1 MENKNNLFPNEELNE
16 NNQPFKEENITT
28 EKENEPSAEKS
39 AEGFETLENFEQRE
53 EEYNFAPIIF
63 PQTATPFIYSE
74 PLPKGHTK
82 ETFEEKKRIKKAAKI
97 IGIAFL
103 TMTGVI
109 LAVNLIALLV
119 IALISAVKQN
129 DNAIDFFN
137 DPFFLHI
144 LQIFLASFAFTVP
157 FVIVFK
163 KFKQKTEDLI
173 PLNRPKRK
181 RGLPLF
187 LFGIGFCAFANV
199 ASSLIGRFLERIGIE
214 QNRVGP
220 ENPEGIIGFLI
231 VFISTAIVPA
241 LVEEFACRGFVMGLL
256 RKFGDAF
263 AIVASAVLFGLMHGN
278 LSQIPFAFLVGL
290 ALGYIAIKSES
301 LWPAVA
307 VHFFNNLAA
316 IIFSYLPFSLNL
328 TNIIY
333 TIFLCICM
341 LLGILAIFL
350 VRGDA
355 ELFKF
360 KKDGQIITESKKYIY
375 FFTSVPIILV
385 ICYYVFETVLYMI

>member
-1 MENKNNLFPNEELNE
+1 MENQNNLFPNEELND
-16 NNQPFKEENITT
+16 NKPFEEKNITT
-28 EKENEPSAEKS
+28 ENEKEPSAEIS
-39 AEGFETLENFEQRE
+39 AEGFGNLEKLE
-53 EEYNFAPIIF
+53 EEYKFAPIIF

-82 ETFEEKKRIKKAAKI
+82 ETFEEKKRIKRTAQI
-97 IGIAFL
+97 VGISFL
-103 TMTGVI
+103 AMMGII
-109 LAVNLIALLV
+109 LAVNLVAILV
-119 IALISAVKQN
+119 M
-129 DNAIDFFN
+129 AIIWAATKSGSTIKIFE

-144 LQIFLASFAFTVP
+144 LQIFLSSLAFTVP
-157 FVIVFK
+157 FVIVYK
-163 KFKQKTEDLI
+163 KCKQKVADFL
-173 PLNRPKRK
+173 PLNRPKKK

-199 ASSLIGRFLERIGIE
+199 AFSLIGSFLEKIGIE
-214 QNRVGP
+214 QSQVGL
-220 ENPEGIIGFLI
+220 ENPQGIIGFLI

-241 LVEEFACRGFVMGLL
+241 LVEEFACRGLVMGLL

-263 AIVASAVLFGLMHGN
+263 AIVASAVLFGLIHGN
-278 LSQIPFAFLVGL
+278 LGQIPFAFLVGL
-290 ALGYIAIKSES
+290 ALGYIVIKSES

-316 IIFSYLPFSLNL
+316 VVFSYLPLSVNL

-333 TIFLCICM
+333 AIFLCVCM

-350 VRGDA
+350 VRDDI
-355 ELFKF
+355 ELFKL
-360 KKDGQIITESKKYIY
+360 KKAEKSVTEGKKYIY

-385 ICYYVFETVLYMI
+385 ICYCVAEAVFYIVQ